1 MAIQKYNSCT
11 KHFYDKI
18 NNKNNTKTIKN
29 VNTSGNISRNTSS
42 NSKTN
47 IFKNISN
54 HISIISKYNNPIK
67 YLNNKSIYS
76 KNFEEMILNLQKTY
90 YIDNISDIDNNIGSD
105 IGIDIGSDIINTNNT
120 INWIANTN
128 SYKVGESFYTGI
140 PPTIDTPNYDDDY
153 IFLVNKNDLI
163 IQPYLKRKGMPYE
176 KFLILAMSAYM
187 PLNGIMLDIGTNIG
201 TVAVPMSRANKG
213 AVVFAFE
220 PFRQNYTIM
229 LENIRRN
236 NAYNIVPLP
245 VAVGDKPRNSVSLS
259 SSILKIDADKT
270 AHRVLI
276 PDNYNYNDKDK
287 NKDKDKEKDK
297 EFNFGAIQLGV
308 GGNKVRMV
316 SIDSLQLNFDVMK
329 VDIEGAEPLAFYG
342 AKESIKRC
350 MPVIAFEHNANQV
363 TQDMRD
369 SLNISDSVADVN
381 ILKYCYSLGYRE
393 IYEIPGDN
401 FMLIPPN
408 RKFAPNNNPLWK
420 YGQVSHKF
428 KQFNPSDLDGYK
440 LYKYLMPSW

>member
-11 KHFYDKI
+11 KHFYNKI
-18 NNKNNTKTIKN
+18 NNKNNNKTIKN
-29 VNTSGNISRNTSS
+29 GNISRNTSANTPT

-67 YLNNKSIYS
+67 YLNNKSIYA
-76 KNFEEMILNLQKTY
+76 KNFEEMILNLQNTY
-90 YIDNISDIDNNIGSD
+90 YIDNISDIDNDIGIN

-140 PPTIDTPNYDDDY
+140 PPNIDTPNYDDDY
-153 IFLVNKNDLI
+153 IFLVNKKDLI

-176 KFLILAMSAYM
+176 KYLILAMSAYM
-187 PLNGIMLDIGTNIG
+187 PSNGIMLDIGTNIG

-245 VAVGDKPRNSVSLS
+245 VAVGDKPRDSVSLS
-259 SSILKIDADKT
+259 SSILKIEVGKK
-270 AHRVLI
+270 AHLVSI
-276 PDNYNYNDKDK
+276 PDNDK
-287 NKDKDKEKDK
+287 NKNK

-308 GGNKVRMV
+308 GGDKVRMV
-316 SIDSLQLNFDVMK
+316 SIDSLNLNFDVMK

-342 AKESIKRC
+342 ARESIKRC

-363 TQDMRD
+363 TQEMRE
-369 SLNISDSVADVN
+369 SMNIPDHIAEFN

-393 IYEIPGDN
+393 ICEIPFDN

-408 RKFAPNNNPLWK
+408 RKVEPNNNPLWK

-428 KQFNPSDLDGYK
+428 RQFNQSDLDGYK
-440 LYKYLMPSW
+440 LYKFIMPTW

>member
-1 MAIQKYNSCT
+1 MAIHKYNSCT
-11 KHFYDKI
+11 RHFYNKI
-18 NNKNNTKTIKN
+18 NSKNNIKTIKN
-29 VNTSGNISRNTSS
+29 APANVINTTNTTS

-47 IFKNISN
+47 IFQNIAN
-54 HISIISKYNNPIK
+54 HISTITKYNNPIK
-67 YLNNKSIYS
+67 YLNKKSIYA
-76 KNFEEMILNLQKTY
+76 KNFEEMILNLQNTY
-90 YIDNISDIDNNIGSD
+90 YIDNISDIGN
-105 IGIDIGSDIINTNNT
+105 DIINNNNT

-128 SYKVGESFYTGI
+128 SYKVGESFYTGM

-176 KFLILAMSAYM
+176 KYLILAMSAYM

-201 TVAVPMSRANKG
+201 TVAIPMSRANKG

-245 VAVGDKPRNSVSLS
+245 VAVGDKKRESVSLS
-259 SSILKIDADKT
+259 SSILKIESDKK
-270 AHRVLI
+270 ANRISI
-276 PDNYNYNDKDK
+276 PENYNEKNK
-287 NKDKDKEKDK
+287 NKDT

-308 GGNKVRMV
+308 GGDKVKMV
-316 SIDSLQLNFDVMK
+316 SIDSLNLNFDVMK

-342 AKESIKRC
+342 AKEAIKRC

-369 SLNISDSVADVN
+369 SLNITDNIADFN
-381 ILKYCYSLGYRE
+381 IVKYCYGLGYRE

-408 RKFAPNNNPLWK
+408 RKAVPNNNPLWK
-420 YGQVSHKF
+420 YGQVSQKF
-428 KQFNPSDLDGYK
+428 RQFNPTDLDGYK